1 MFVTDGAAL
10 HFEEANKTAKVLKD
24 KGIRIVGAATGP
36 RRNAFMPQLK
46 QLASREDYVV
56 KADLDKLNDVI
67 FTTLD
72 PPCGIP
78 DERSQGKYT

>member
-1 MFVTDGAAL
+1 
-10 HFEEANKTAKVLKD
+10 
-24 KGIRIVGAATGP
+24 
-36 RRNAFMPQLK
+36 MPQLK

-78 DERSQGKYT
+78 DERYLGKYT